1 MCYSSRLSCTSAKM
15 GIDKKCMRNPSFGP
29 ALGFK
34 GGKMLN
40 KTPIFRNKVYN
51 LVKKISKYFR
61 FNTSI

>member
-34 GGKMLN
+34 GGMMLN
-40 KTPIFRNKVYN
+40 KKPIRSTF
-51 LVKKISKYFR
+51 KICIWF
-61 FNTSI
+61 